1 MQINGS
7 TMLGAFLHHGR
18 HRSGRTA
25 RNNHRKHA
33 FICKWSLLPMDSR
46 YEGKNNRY
54 GVIRCEYRGKK
65 RSIDVHRVMY
75 CIANQVTLE
84 DIAGMDAS
92 HLCHNSLCVTA
103 SHTVVEPQGI
113 NNNRIGCKSRLDG
126 CSGHTP
132 FPDCIVSLAL
142 PIEK

>member
-1 MQINGS
+1 MRVCIMDAIVAAGLLEKITENMLLSENGQCY
-7 TMLGAFLHHGR
+7 LW
-18 HRSGRTA
+18 TA
-25 RNNHRKHA
+25 GMK
-33 FICKWSLLPMDSR
+33 
-46 YEGKNNRY
+46 GKNNRY
-54 GVIRCEYRGKK
+54 GVIRCEFWGRK

-75 CIANQVTLE
+75 CIANEVTLE

-103 SHTVVEPQGI
+103 SHIVVEPHGI

-132 FPDCIVSLAL
+132 FPDCLVSLAL
-142 PIEK
+142 LIEK